1 MQKEIKNIEKYLK
14 DNSVELIRTSKN
26 EVMLVAGDESVPLSQ
41 AHKLIRKI
49 FLEKE
54 KVFLNAGQTQTI
66 IEYLEIHPITNPTIY
81 ETACRICY
89 MDDKIIYELNK
100 DTKECIVVSGERVC
114 TGKVD
119 NVIFK
124 HASDYQN
131 QVMPSGLYD
140 PEELFELVHKHFN
153 LKNERQE
160 KLFILYLVTSFLG
173 MGICHPLLI
182 LTGEKSSAK
191 STTMRKLEKIID
203 PKVSDL
209 CGMPK
214 GADGLELRL
223 SNSYF
228 VALDNLSSISRNVSD
243 TIARAVTGGSV
254 TKRALYHNTKEI
266 VLDIKALVAINGV
279 SLVARESD
287 LLDRSLIIELERIAP
302 DKIKSEHDLWKSFE
316 KDRPRILGCIL
327 ETLSE
332 FLQSEKDGKTF
343 HIKRKIRLADFHIAC
358 VKVGNILGMSEKE
371 VSDLLWENQKNVNR
385 YSLDEDIVACCVIEL
400 MDKADEYV
408 NSMTGLLRD
417 LNEIA
422 NNNSIV
428 STVLPKTPNHLTIR
442 LNKVKSNLQ
451 AEYGITYVIAN
462 VGAFKQITIKKSEN
476 SCESCEE
483 SVMANHIKRMRE
495 RKNMNVKNED
505 SCEESVMA
513 NHIKRMRERNKSLNK
528 AKEMKK

>member
-203 PKVSDL
+203 PNEPVEVEGEIKKIKEYLNGVCDLNQKQLSD
-209 CGMPK
+209 
-214 GADGLELRL
+214 EL
-223 SNSYF
+223 
-228 VALDNLSSISRNVSD
+228 VDAV
-243 TIARAVTGGSV
+243 IARIT
-254 TKRALYHNTKEI
+254 
-266 VLDIKALVAINGV
+266 
-279 SLVARESD
+279 
-287 LLDRSLIIELERIAP
+287 P
-302 DKIKSEHDLWKSFE
+302 
-316 KDRPRILGCIL
+316 
-327 ETLSE
+327 
-332 FLQSEKDGKTF
+332 
-343 HIKRKIRLADFHIAC
+343 
-358 VKVGNILGMSEKE
+358 M
-371 VSDLLWENQKNVNR
+371 EN
-385 YSLDEDIVACCVIEL
+385 
-400 MDKADEYV
+400 
-408 NSMTGLLRD
+408 
-417 LNEIA
+417 
-422 NNNSIV
+422 
-428 STVLPKTPNHLTIR
+428 
-442 LNKVKSNLQ
+442 
-451 AEYGITYVIAN
+451 
-462 VGAFKQITIKKSEN
+462 GAFKWYIQGEEYDTETSFDESKYVLYDRFTLNFEEAKKY
-476 SCESCEE
+476 
-483 SVMANHIKRMRE
+483 
-495 RKNMNVKNED
+495 RKAFGNFIRAVQWKDLIVEVYIRQD
-505 SCEESVMA
+505 
-513 NHIKRMRERNKSLNK
+513 
-528 AKEMKK
+528 

>member
-203 PKVSDL
+203 PIPKVS
-209 CGMPK
+209 
-214 GADGLELRL
+214 
-223 SNSYF
+223 
-228 VALDNLSSISRNVSD
+228 
-243 TIARAVTGGSV
+243 
-254 TKRALYHNTKEI
+254 
-266 VLDIKALVAINGV
+266 
-279 SLVARESD
+279 
-287 LLDRSLIIELERIAP
+287 
-302 DKIKSEHDLWKSFE
+302 KSF
-316 KDRPRILGCIL
+316 
-327 ETLSE
+327 
-332 FLQSEKDGKTF
+332 
-343 HIKRKIRLADFHIAC
+343 
-358 VKVGNILGMSEKE
+358 
-371 VSDLLWENQKNVNR
+371 
-385 YSLDEDIVACCVIEL
+385 
-400 MDKADEYV
+400 
-408 NSMTGLLRD
+408 
-417 LNEIA
+417 
-422 NNNSIV
+422 
-428 STVLPKTPNHLTIR
+428 
-442 LNKVKSNLQ
+442 
-451 AEYGITYVIAN
+451 
-462 VGAFKQITIKKSEN
+462 
-476 SCESCEE
+476 
-483 SVMANHIKRMRE
+483 
-495 RKNMNVKNED
+495 
-505 SCEESVMA
+505 
-513 NHIKRMRERNKSLNK
+513 KSL
-528 AKEMKK
+528 